1 MKTSPYAGAVAS
13 DLHAVA
19 AVGGDALVAAAERL
33 AGALEAS
40 IRLRLIEALGE
51 AAAELSSRVPSG
63 HVEARLVGGDVE
75 LAYVAEPSGPEEH
88 PADDPATARITLRL
102 SERLKA
108 RVEAAAARE
117 GESVNTWLVRAA
129 AQRAARRPWGN
140 RVTGFARG

>member
-1 MKTSPYAGAVAS
+1 MKTAPYAGAVAS
-13 DLHAVA
+13 DLHAAA

-33 AGALEAS
+33 AGAL
-40 IRLRLIEALGE
+40 
-51 AAAELSSRVPSG
+51 ELSSRVPSG

-75 LAYVAEPSGPEEH
+75 LAYVPESSGPEEH
-88 PADDPATARITLRL
+88 AADDPATARVTLRL

-129 AQRAARRPWGN
+129 AQRVGRRPWGN
-140 RVTGFARG
+140 RVTGFAQS